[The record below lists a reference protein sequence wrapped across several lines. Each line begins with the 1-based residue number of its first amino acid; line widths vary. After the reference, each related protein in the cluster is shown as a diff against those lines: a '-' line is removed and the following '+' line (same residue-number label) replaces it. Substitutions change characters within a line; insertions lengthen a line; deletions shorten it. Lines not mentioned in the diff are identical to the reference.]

1 MTYNFENILCLKS
14 TLQAVMCDYENN
26 DNTKALQ
33 QFFDE
38 AMEITPVPSSTS
50 FARIYEGKDSVLQF
64 IRWFYATIPSAGID
78 DCTDALYEHLC
89 DRMFSSETTI
99 IDVPTIHSVLDAI
112 DQLFPFF
119 KIVTNNTPLSIS
131 IIDAETSDRNGESIA
146 IIDEYGIRGAIFLY
160 RMWDDFDG
168 RFTPATVLLHELG
181 HQLHIQATGKLYNV
195 PESFYIH
202 LDSIGAD
209 YTNLCETDLIEVFA
223 DTFLLAV
230 VHKTK
235 AFGDPFPEINDA
247 TKRTCFQYISNLITC
262 L

>member
-33 QFFDE
+33 QFFD
-38 AMEITPVPSSTS
+38 AATDITPVPSSTS

-89 DRMFSSETTI
+89 DRMFTSETTI

-131 IIDAETSDRNGESIA
+131 IIDAETSDRNGESIPP
-146 IIDEYGIRGAIFLY
+146 FLPDY
-160 RMWDDFDG
+160 ILDARLKSSSTFAVSSSTIMLVDL
-168 RFTPATVLLHELG
+168 TTVK
-181 HQLHIQATGKLYNV
+181 I
-195 PESFYIH
+195 SF
-202 LDSIGAD
+202 A
-209 YTNLCETDLIEVFA
+209 
-223 DTFLLAV
+223 
-230 VHKTK
+230 
-235 AFGDPFPEINDA
+235 
-247 TKRTCFQYISNLITC
+247 
-262 L
+262 

>member
-1 MTYNFENILCLKS
+1 MTYDFENMLRLKS
-14 TLQAVMCDYENN
+14 TLQAVMHDYEKNG
-26 DNTKALQ
+26 NTKALQ
-33 QFFDE
+33 QFFD
-38 AMEITPVPSSTS
+38 AATDITPVPSSTS
-50 FARIYEGKDSVLQF
+50 FAHVYEAKNSVLQF
-64 IRWFYATIPSAGID
+64 LRWFYATIPSAGID

-89 DRMFSSETTI
+89 DRILSSETAM
-99 IDVPTIHSVLDAI
+99 IDVPTINSVLEAI

-119 KIVTNNTPLSIS
+119 KNMDNDHPLSIS
-131 IIDAETSDRNGESIA
+131 IIDAGTSDRNGESIA
-146 IIDEYGIRGAIFLY
+146 IINEDGTRGAIFLY

-181 HQLHIQATGKLYNV
+181 HQLHIRVTGELYKI
-195 PESFYIH
+195 PENFYIH
-202 LDSIGAD
+202 LNSIGAD

-247 TKRTCFQYISNLITC
+247 IKRTCFQYISNLITC

>member
-33 QFFDE
+33 QFFD
-38 AMEITPVPSSTS
+38 AATDITPVPSSTS

-131 IIDAETSDRNGESIA
+131 IIDAKQVIATVNLLPSLTNTVFVEQSFSIECGMILMADLLLLQFSSTSWDTNSTSGQPANCTMFQRVSIFTSIA
-146 IIDEYGIRGAIFLY
+146 SEPT
-160 RMWDDFDG
+160 
-168 RFTPATVLLHELG
+168 TPICAK
-181 HQLHIQATGKLYNV
+181 QI
-195 PESFYIH
+195 
-202 LDSIGAD
+202 
-209 YTNLCETDLIEVFA
+209 
-223 DTFLLAV
+223 
-230 VHKTK
+230 
-235 AFGDPFPEINDA
+235 
-247 TKRTCFQYISNLITC
+247 
-262 L
+262 